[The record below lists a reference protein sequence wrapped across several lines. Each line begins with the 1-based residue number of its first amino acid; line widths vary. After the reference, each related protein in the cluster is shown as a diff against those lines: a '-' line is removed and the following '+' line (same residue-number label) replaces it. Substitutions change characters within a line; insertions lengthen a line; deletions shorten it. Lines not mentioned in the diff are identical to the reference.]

1 MIFRGG
7 FMSTFSVWWMNFSNN
22 IFLQGVR
29 AQLNFTR
36 AGYSH
41 ICIKYLPTIFL
52 LNVKLYV
59 GQVFFGMKL
68 LSIWFSFFF
77 SILDKGGNLMN
88 LKTTISTI
96 YYNLFRSRNKSWQ
109 TKELAKCIWTSTLQI
124 IPWPTR
130 PNSGVTTSVLLKVR
144 ILKKIFW
151 WSIVFCSTHWPYL
164 SSKSTRNHVIPN

>member
-1 MIFRGG
+1 
-7 FMSTFSVWWMNFSNN
+7 MSTFSVRWMNFSNN

-29 AQLNFTR
+29 AQLNSTR

-68 LSIWFSFFF
+68 LLIWFSIFFYTRQGWK
-77 SILDKGGNLMN
+77 LDKFKINFSCQFN
-88 LKTTISTI
+88 VKNKCFY
-96 YYNLFRSRNKSWQ
+96 YYNFFRSRNKSWQ

-124 IPWPTR
+124 ILWPTR

-144 ILKKIFW
+144 ILKKDLMIYCILFNTLAL
-151 WSIVFCSTHWPYL
+151 FELKKY
-164 SSKSTRNHVIPN
+164 